1 MQRIAAAAVALLVV
15 AAGVAATPL
24 AAADPSD
31 ESASFGGDGYVTVVR
46 GEDVDISVSHS
57 TDANLTIGGEGNGF
71 EVSVP
76 LGGSGSR
83 TITLDTYNTSSD
95 DPADFLS
102 ADNAELVSEPID
114 EALVPGE
121 YDLTVTMNDTVMAAG
136 TLEILPREETTSE
149 VGIAPGSFD
158 FEEAGVGGSLDRI
171 SEGDTVARGDRAAV
185 VANVSG
191 LSWALPASSA
201 NATLDDSIDVSVV
214 ELDPEPNTVAEEY
227 TTGASLHNVSNVGDA
242 GEFAVFWDADVTPH
256 GNSNNTYEF
265 RVTLTADSE
274 IVEEDEVLVR
284 ERVRVVEPF
293 VELSASPSFTL
304 APWDDRQLRVTGE
317 TNRAPGTTFDVRAF
331 QSEPREVVRNVVEV
345 GSDGTFGADFAF
357 PRAAVPSEFPL
368 WVQNY
373 RDQTEHTVELTAA
386 NASLSFADQQVD
398 QGAVTV
404 GNVSLSHGG
413 FVAVT
418 KNDTEN
424 GTTTTTV
431 GVSPQLDAGDHGTV
445 SVPLADRLEN
455 ETALTATAMADANR
469 NGTLDAEADVAY
481 SVGGAVVEANA
492 TVQPEPDPA
501 GDNATS
507 TATTP
512 SNGTTT
518 TASSPNGTAPPAT
531 TTQRSLETGESAPL
545 TPNRSG
551 GSGGGSSSGTVP
563 LSPALVA
570 VAVAAAA
577 ALAGRQ

>member
-1 MQRIAAAAVALLVV
+1 MQRIAVAAVALLVV

-31 ESASFGGDGYVTVVR
+31 ESASLSDVTVVR
-46 GEDVDISVSHS
+46 GETVDISVSHS
-57 TDANLTIGGEGNGF
+57 TNANLTIGGEGNGF
-71 EVSVP
+71 EVRVP

-83 TITLDTYNTSSD
+83 TITLDTYNTSSN

-114 EALVPGE
+114 EALVPGG

-136 TLEILPREETTSE
+136 TLEILPRAETTSE

-171 SEGDTVARGDRAAV
+171 SAGDTVARGDRAAV

-242 GEFAVFWDADVTPH
+242 GEFAVFWDADVAPH

-274 IVEEDEVLVR
+274 VVEEDEVLVR
-284 ERVRVVEPF
+284 ERVRVVEPT
-293 VELSASPSFTL
+293 VGLSASPSFTL

-345 GSDGTFGADFAF
+345 GQNGTFVADFSF
-357 PRAAVPSEFPL
+357 SRASVPSEFPL
-368 WVQNY
+368 WVQDY

-386 NASLSFADQQVD
+386 NASLSFADQEVD

-418 KNDTEN
+418 RNDSEN
-424 GTTTTTV
+424 GTTTTV

-469 NGTLDAEADVAY
+469 NGTLDADADVAY
-481 SVGGAVVEANA
+481 SVDGAVVEANA
-492 TVQPEPDPA
+492 TVQPEPDP
-501 GDNATS
+501 GSDNATS

-512 SNGTTT
+512 PNGTTT
-518 TASSPNGTAPPAT
+518 TTSPNGTAAPAS
-531 TTQRSLETGESAPL
+531 TTQRSLETGDSAPL

-563 LSPALVA
+563 LSPVLVA